1 MRASCNKKDKPT
13 LWIFLVSCPHGIT
26 CQCVPITVKPS
37 PREAF
42 HQGQTAGPHPNCE
55 PHDLL
60 HFNYLQRIRLQR
72 SSSLSSYSDQC
83 TFLFLTPQALL
94 TLELNILNSLPK
106 WNHSF
111 LFLCVTFSHTIVYSA
126 QKKKK
131 IWWVS
136 VLKINRKATLH
147 LTILQKVNTFK
158 RRQ

>member
-131 IWWVS
+131 N
-136 VLKINRKATLH
+136 LMGQCTKDQ
-147 LTILQKVNTFK
+147 QKSNITFNNITK
-158 RRQ
+158 SEYF